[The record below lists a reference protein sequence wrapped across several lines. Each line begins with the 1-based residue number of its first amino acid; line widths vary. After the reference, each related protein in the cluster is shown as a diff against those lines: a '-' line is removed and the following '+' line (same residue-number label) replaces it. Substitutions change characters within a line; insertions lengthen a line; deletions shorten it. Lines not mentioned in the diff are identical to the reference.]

1 VKIVHIHHHYWP
13 VIGGLEIAVQSIA
26 EEQVKLGHE
35 VHVIASRYDAK
46 NRPREEIVNNVFIHR
61 VKAMRVNFPDLTYP
75 LEYPE
80 EVLKNADIVHGHTQ
94 NSLFVVKMI
103 EKAKEIGIKTVMYFM
118 AVDAL
123 HDHPNPLIRTLGPL
137 YSRWILKK
145 AVQLSDVKLVRS
157 LRDHELLER
166 KYGIR
171 AIYIPDGVPRWFIS
185 YRYSGHMFRERY
197 NLDGDFILYVGRL
210 HPLKGI
216 DVLIRAM
223 PYVRKHVDLKLVVIG
238 PGDQRPYR
246 ELAEKLEVK
255 DHIVFLGYV
264 DEETKIRAIDGSLGV
279 VIPSV
284 SSYVEVYPMAVSE
297 AWARGKPVIATSIGG
312 IPYRVMHLVNGLLVP
327 PRSPKALAEAI
338 ITLAIDKTLSTRL
351 GNNGRSSIM
360 TWDEIAKKITEV
372 YERVAEG
379 WLEHLLS

>member
-1 VKIVHIHHHYWP
+1 VKIVHVHHYYWP
-13 VIGGLEIAVQSIA
+13 VIGGLERAVQSIA
-26 EEQVKLGHE
+26 EELVKLGHE
-35 VHVIASRYDAK
+35 VHVITSRYDAMD
-46 NRPREEIVNNVFIHR
+46 RPREEIVNNVFIHR
-61 VKAMRVNFPDLTYP
+61 VKAVRVNFPDLTYP

-103 EKAKEIGIKTVMYFM
+103 EKAKEIGVKTVMYFM

-123 HDHPNPLIRTLGPL
+123 HDHPNPLIRTLGSL

-145 AVQLSDVKLVRS
+145 AVRLSDVKLVRS

-166 KYGIR
+166 KYGIK

-197 NLDGDFILYVGRL
+197 NLDGDYILYIGRM

-238 PGDQRPYR
+238 SGDQRPYR
-246 ELAEKLEVK
+246 ELAEKLGVK
-255 DHIVFLGYV
+255 NHVVFLGYA
-264 DEETKIRAIDGSLGV
+264 DEETKIGAIDESLGV

-284 SSYVEVYPMAVSE
+284 SSYVEVYPMVISE
-297 AWARGKPVIATSIGG
+297 AWARGKPVIATNVGG
-312 IPYRVMHLVNGLLVP
+312 IPYRVRHLVNGLLVP
-327 PRSPKALAEAI
+327 PRDPKSLAEAVV
-338 ITLAIDKTLSTRL
+338 TLASDKTLSTRL
-351 GNNGRSSIM
+351 GNIGRSSIM
-360 TWDEIAKKITEV
+360 TWDEIANKITEV

-379 WLEHLLS
+379 

>member
-1 VKIVHIHHHYWP
+1 VRIVHIHHHYWP
-13 VIGGLEIAVQSIA
+13 VIGGLERAVQSIA
-26 EEQVKLGHE
+26 EELVKLGHE
-35 VHVIASRYDAK
+35 VHVITSRYDAK
-46 NRPREEIVNNVFIHR
+46 NRPEEEIVNNVFIHR

-145 AVQLSDVKLVRS
+145 AIQLSDVKLVRS

-197 NLDGDFILYVGRL
+197 NLDGDFILYMGRM
-210 HPLKGI
+210 HPLKGV

-246 ELAEKLEVK
+246 RLAEKLGVK
-255 DHIVFLGYV
+255 DHIVFLDYV
-264 DEETKIRAIDGSLGV
+264 DEETKIGAIDGSLGV

-284 SSYVEVYPMAVSE
+284 SSYVEVYPMAISE
-297 AWARGKPVIATSIGG
+297 AWARGKPVIATSVGG
-312 IPYRVMHLVNGLLVP
+312 IPYRVRHLVNGLLVP
-327 PRSPKALAEAI
+327 PRDPKSLAEAV
-338 ITLAIDKTLSTRL
+338 ITLANDKTLSTRL
-351 GNNGRSSIM
+351 GNIGKSSIM
-360 TWDEIAKKITEV
+360 TWDEIANKITEI

-379 WLEHLLS
+379 

>member
-1 VKIVHIHHHYWP
+1 MKIVHIHHHYWP

-26 EEQVKLGHE
+26 EELVKLGHE
-35 VHVIASRYDAK
+35 VHVITSRYDARD
-46 NRPREEIVNNVFIHR
+46 RPEEEIVNNVFIHR
-61 VKAMRVNFPDLTYP
+61 VKAVRVNFPDLTYP

-103 EKAKEIGIKTVMYFM
+103 EKAKEIGVKTVMYFM

-145 AVQLSDVKLVRS
+145 AVQLSDIKLVRS

-171 AIYIPDGVPRWFIS
+171 AVYIPDGVPRWFIS

-197 NLDGDFILYVGRL
+197 NLDGDYILYIGRM
-210 HPLKGI
+210 HPLKGV

-238 PGDQRPYR
+238 PGGQRPYR
-246 ELAEKLEVK
+246 GLAEKLGVK

-264 DEETKIRAIDGSLGV
+264 DEETKIGAIDGSLGV

-284 SSYVEVYPMAVSE
+284 SSYVEVYPMAISE
-297 AWARGKPVIATSIGG
+297 AWARGKTVIATSVGG

-327 PRSPKALAEAI
+327 PRDPKSLAEAI

>member
-1 VKIVHIHHHYWP
+1 VLIAHVYHHYYP
-13 VIGGLEIAVQSIA
+13 VIGGLERAVQSIS
-26 EEQVKLGHE
+26 EELVKLGHE
-35 VHVIASRYDAK
+35 VHVITSRYDAK
-46 NRPREEIVNNVFIHR
+46 NRPEEEIVNNVFIHR
-61 VKAMRVNFPDLTYP
+61 VKAVRVNFPDLTYP

-94 NSLFVVKMI
+94 GSLFVVKMI
-103 EKAKEIGIKTVMYFM
+103 EKAKEIGVKTVMYFM
-118 AVDAL
+118 AIDAL
-123 HDHPNPLIRTLGPL
+123 HDHPNPLIRTLGPI

-145 AVQLSDVKLVRS
+145 AIQLSDVKLVRS

-171 AIYIPDGVPRWFIS
+171 SIYIPDGVPRWFIS

-197 NLDGDFILYVGRL
+197 NLDGDYILYIGRL
-210 HPLKGI
+210 HPLKGV
-216 DVLIRAM
+216 DVLVRAM

-246 ELAEKLEVK
+246 ELAEKLGVK

-264 DEETKIRAIDGSLGV
+264 DEETKIGAIDGSLGV

-284 SSYVEVYPMAVSE
+284 SSYVEVYPMAISE
-297 AWARGKPVIATSIGG
+297 AWARGKPVIATNVGG
-312 IPYRVMHLVNGLLVP
+312 IPYRVRHLVNGLLVP
-327 PRSPKALAEAI
+327 PRNPKALAEAV
-338 ITLAIDKTLSTRL
+338 ITLANDKTLSTRL
-351 GNNGRSSIM
+351 GNISKSSIM

-372 YERVAEG
+372 YERVAE
-379 WLEHLLS
+379 S

>member
-1 VKIVHIHHHYWP
+1 MKIVHIHHHYWP
-13 VIGGLEIAVQSIA
+13 VIGGLERAVQSIA

-35 VHVIASRYDAK
+35 VHVITSRYDAK
-46 NRPREEIVNNVFIHR
+46 NRPEEEIVNNVFIHR

-80 EVLKNADIVHGHTQ
+80 KILKNADIVHGHTQ

-103 EKAKEIGIKTVMYFM
+103 EKAKEISVKTVMYFM

-166 KYGIR
+166 KYGVK

-185 YRYSGHMFRERY
+185 YRYSGHTFRERY
-197 NLDGDFILYVGRL
+197 NLDGDYILYIGRM
-210 HPLKGI
+210 HPLKGV

-246 ELAEKLEVK
+246 GLAEKLGVK

-264 DEETKIRAIDGSLGV
+264 DEETKIGAIDGSLGV

-297 AWARGKPVIATSIGG
+297 AWARGKPVIATSVGG
-312 IPYRVMHLVNGLLVP
+312 IPYRVRHLVNGLLVP
-327 PRSPKALAEAI
+327 PRDPKSLAEAVV
-338 ITLAIDKTLSTRL
+338 TLASDKTLSTRL
-351 GNNGRSSIM
+351 GNIGRSSIM
-360 TWDEIAKKITEV
+360 TWDEIANKITEV

-379 WLEHLLS
+379 

>member
-1 VKIVHIHHHYWP
+1 VFIAHVYHHYYP
-13 VIGGLEIAVQSIA
+13 LVGGLERVVQFLA
-26 EEQVKLGHE
+26 EELVKLGHE
-35 VHVIASRYDAK
+35 VHVITTTIGAEG
-46 NRPREEIVNNVFIHR
+46 RPREEVINGVYVHR
-61 VKAMRVNFPDLTYP
+61 VKGYRLGYPDLTYP
-75 LEYPE
+75 SEYPYK
-80 EVLKNADIVHGHTQ
+80 VLRNSDIIHGHGQ
-94 NSLFVVKMI
+94 NSLFVVRMV
-103 EKAKEIGIKTVMYFM
+103 EKAKEIGVKTVMHFM
-118 AVDAL
+118 AIDAL

-157 LRDHELLER
+157 LRDHGLLER

-197 NLDGDFILYVGRL
+197 NLDGDYILYIGRM

-246 ELAEKLEVK
+246 ELAEKLGVK

-264 DEETKIRAIDGSLGV
+264 DEETKIGAIDGSLGV

-312 IPYRVMHLVNGLLVP
+312 IPYRVKHLVNGLLIP
-327 PRSPKALAEAI
+327 PRDFKALAEAI
-338 ITLAIDKTLSTRL
+338 ITIANDKEL
-351 GNNGRSSIM
+351 GTKLGSEGMKSIL
-360 TWDEIAKKITEV
+360 TWDEIAVKIVRIYQT
-372 YERVAEG
+372 
-379 WLEHLLS
+379 LIP

>member
-1 VKIVHIHHHYWP
+1 VFIAHVYHHYYP
-13 VIGGLEIAVQSIA
+13 LVGGLERVVQFLA
-26 EEQVKLGHE
+26 EELVKLGHE
-35 VHVIASRYDAK
+35 VHVITTTIGAEG
-46 NRPREEIVNNVFIHR
+46 RPREEVINGVYVHR
-61 VKAMRVNFPDLTYP
+61 VKGYRLGYPDLTYP
-75 LEYPE
+75 SEYPYK
-80 EVLKNADIVHGHTQ
+80 VLRNSDIIHGHGQ
-94 NSLFVVKMI
+94 NSLFVVRMV
-103 EKAKEIGIKTVMYFM
+103 EKAKEIGVKTVMHFM
-118 AVDAL
+118 AIDAL

-137 YSRWILKK
+137 YSRWALKK
-145 AVQLSDVKLVRS
+145 AIQLSDVKLVRS

-197 NLDGDFILYVGRL
+197 NLDGDFILYIGRM

-246 ELAEKLEVK
+246 ELAEKLGVK

-264 DEETKIRAIDGSLGV
+264 DEETKIGAIDGSLGV

-312 IPYRVMHLVNGLLVP
+312 IPYRVRHLVNGLLVP
-327 PRSPKALAEAI
+327 PRSPKALAEAV
-338 ITLAIDKTLSTRL
+338 ITLANDKTLSTRL

-372 YERVAEG
+372 YERVA
-379 WLEHLLS
+379 

>member
-1 VKIVHIHHHYWP
+1 VLIAHVYHHYYP
-13 VIGGLEIAVQSIA
+13 VIGGLERAVQSLA
-26 EEQVKLGHE
+26 EEFAKLGHE
-35 VHVIASRYDAK
+35 VHVITSRYGAK
-46 NRPREEIVNNVFIHR
+46 NRPEEEIVNNVFIHR

-80 EVLKNADIVHGHTQ
+80 KILKNADIVHGHTQ
-94 NSLFVVKMI
+94 GSLFVVKMI

-118 AVDAL
+118 AIDAL
-123 HDHPNPLIRTLGPL
+123 HDHPNPLIRTLGPF

-145 AVQLSDVKLVRS
+145 AIQISDVKLVRS

-171 AIYIPDGVPRWFIS
+171 AIYIPDGVPRCFIS

-210 HPLKGI
+210 HPLKGV

-223 PYVRKHVDLKLVVIG
+223 HYVRKHVDLKLVVIG

-246 ELAEKLEVK
+246 GLAEKLGVK

-264 DEETKIRAIDGSLGV
+264 DEETKIGAIDGSLGV

-297 AWARGKPVIATSIGG
+297 AWARGKPVIATSVGG
-312 IPYRVMHLVNGLLVP
+312 IPYRVRHLVNGLLVP
-327 PRSPKALAEAI
+327 PRDPKSLAEAVV
-338 ITLAIDKTLSTRL
+338 TLASDKTLSTRL
-351 GNNGRSSIM
+351 GNIGRSSIM
-360 TWDEIAKKITEV
+360 TWDEIANKITEV
-372 YERVAEG
+372 YERVAK
-379 WLEHLLS
+379 S

>member
-1 VKIVHIHHHYWP
+1 MRITHAHHHYSP
-13 VIGGLEIAVQSIA
+13 VVGGLERVVQFLA
-26 EEQVKLGHE
+26 EELVKLGHE
-35 VHVIASRYDAK
+35 VHVITTTIGAK
-46 NRPREEIVNNVFIHR
+46 GRPREEVINGVYVHR
-61 VKAMRVNFPDLTYP
+61 VKGYRLGYPDLTYP
-75 LEYPE
+75 SEYPYK
-80 EVLKNADIVHGHTQ
+80 VLRNSDIIHGHTQ

-103 EKAKEIGIKTVMYFM
+103 EKAKEIGVKTVMHFM

-145 AVQLSDVKLVRS
+145 AIQLSDVKLVRS
-157 LRDHELLER
+157 LRDHGLLER

-197 NLDGDFILYVGRL
+197 NLDGDFILYMGRM
-210 HPLKGI
+210 HPLKGV

-246 ELAEKLEVK
+246 RLAEKLGVK

-264 DEETKIRAIDGSLGV
+264 DEETKIGAIDGSLGV

-284 SSYVEVYPMAVSE
+284 SSYVEVYPMAISE
-297 AWARGKPVIATSIGG
+297 AWARGKPVIATSVGG
-312 IPYRVMHLVNGLLVP
+312 IPYRVRHLVNGLLVP
-327 PRSPKALAEAI
+327 PRDPKSLAEAV
-338 ITLAIDKTLSTRL
+338 ITLANDKTLSTRL
-351 GNNGRSSIM
+351 GNIGKSSIM
-360 TWDEIAKKITEV
+360 TWDEIANKITEI

-379 WLEHLLS
+379 

>member
-13 VIGGLEIAVQSIA
+13 VIGGLERAVQSIA
-26 EEQVKLGHE
+26 EELVKLGHE
-35 VHVIASRYDAK
+35 VHVVTSRYDAK
-46 NRPREEIVNNVFIHR
+46 SKPEEEIVNNVFIHR
-61 VKAMRVNFPDLTYP
+61 VMAMRVNFPDLTYP

-103 EKAKEIGIKTVMYFM
+103 EKAKEIGVKIVMYFM
-118 AVDAL
+118 AIDAL

-166 KYGIR
+166 KYGIK
-171 AIYIPDGVPRWFIS
+171 ATYIPDGVLRWFIS
-185 YRYSGHMFRERY
+185 YRYSGHVFRERY
-197 NLDGDFILYVGRL
+197 NLDGDYILYIGRM
-210 HPLKGI
+210 HPLKGV

-223 PYVRKHVDLKLVVIG
+223 SYVRKHVDLKLVVIG

-246 ELAEKLEVK
+246 ELAEKLGVK

-264 DEETKIRAIDGSLGV
+264 DEETKIGAIDGSLGV

-297 AWARGKPVIATSIGG
+297 AWARGKPVIATSVGG
-312 IPYRVMHLVNGLLVP
+312 IPYRVRHLVNGLLVP
-327 PRSPKALAEAI
+327 PRDPKSLAEAV
-338 ITLAIDKTLSTRL
+338 ITLANDKTLSTRL
-351 GNNGRSSIM
+351 GNIGKSSIM
-360 TWDEIAKKITEV
+360 TWDEIAKKITEI

-379 WLEHLLS
+379 

>member
-1 VKIVHIHHHYWP
+1 MRITHIHHYYSP
-13 VIGGLEIAVQSIA
+13 VVGGLERVVQFLA
-26 EEQVKLGHE
+26 EELVKLGHE
-35 VHVIASRYDAK
+35 VHVITTTIGAEG
-46 NRPREEIVNNVFIHR
+46 RPREEVINGVYVHR
-61 VKAMRVNFPDLTYP
+61 VKGYRLGYPDLTYP
-75 LEYPE
+75 SEYPYK
-80 EVLKNADIVHGHTQ
+80 VLRNSDIIHGHGQ
-94 NSLFVVKMI
+94 NSLFVVRMV
-103 EKAKEIGIKTVMYFM
+103 EKAKEIGVKTVMHFM
-118 AVDAL
+118 AIDAL

-157 LRDHELLER
+157 LRDHGLLER

-197 NLDGDFILYVGRL
+197 NLDGDYILYIGRM

-246 ELAEKLEVK
+246 ELAEKLGVK

-264 DEETKIRAIDGSLGV
+264 DEETKIGAIDGSLGV

-284 SSYVEVYPMAVSE
+284 SSYVEVYPMAISE

-312 IPYRVMHLVNGLLVP
+312 IPYRVKHLVNGLLIP
-327 PRSPKALAEAI
+327 PRDFKALAEAI
-338 ITLAIDKTLSTRL
+338 ITIASDKEL
-351 GNNGRSSIM
+351 GTKLGSEGMKSIL
-360 TWDEIAKKITEV
+360 TWDEIAVKIVRIYQT
-372 YERVAEG
+372 
-379 WLEHLLS
+379 LIP

>member
-13 VIGGLEIAVQSIA
+13 VIGGLERAVQSIA
-26 EEQVKLGHE
+26 EELVKLGHE
-35 VHVIASRYDAK
+35 VHVITSRYDARD
-46 NRPREEIVNNVFIHR
+46 RPGEEIVNNVFIHR
-61 VKAMRVNFPDLTYP
+61 VKAVRVNFPDLTYP

-94 NSLFVVKMI
+94 GSLFVVKMI
-103 EKAKEIGIKTVMYFM
+103 EKAKEIGVKTVMYFM

-145 AVQLSDVKLVRS
+145 AVWLSDVKLVRS

-166 KYGIR
+166 KYGIK

-197 NLDGDFILYVGRL
+197 NLDGDYILYIGRM

-238 PGDQRPYR
+238 SGDQRPYR
-246 ELAEKLEVK
+246 ELAEKLGVK
-255 DHIVFLGYV
+255 NHIVFLGYA
-264 DEETKIRAIDGSLGV
+264 DEETKIGAIDESLGV

-284 SSYVEVYPMAVSE
+284 SSYVEVYPMVISE
-297 AWARGKPVIATSIGG
+297 AWARGKPVLATNVGG
-312 IPYRVMHLVNGLLVP
+312 IPYRVRHLVNGLLVP
-327 PRSPKALAEAI
+327 PRDPKSLAEAV
-338 ITLAIDKTLSTRL
+338 ITLANDKTLSTRL
-351 GNNGRSSIM
+351 GNIGKSSIM
-360 TWDEIAKKITEV
+360 TWDEIANKITEV

-379 WLEHLLS
+379 

>member
-1 VKIVHIHHHYWP
+1 MFIVHVSGSYWP
-13 VIGGLEIAVQSIA
+13 IIGGLEKAVQSLA
-26 EEQVKLGHE
+26 EELAKLSHE
-35 VHVIASRYDAK
+35 VHVVTSKYGAGD
-46 NRPREEIVNNVFIHR
+46 RPKEEIINNVFIHR
-61 VKAMRVNFPDLTYP
+61 VKALRAGFPDLTYP
-75 LEYPE
+75 FEYP
-80 EVLKNADIVHGHTQ
+80 VRIFKNADIVHGHSQ

-103 EKAKEIGIKTVMYFM
+103 EKAKEIGVKTVMYFM

-123 HDHPNPLIRTLGPL
+123 HDHPNLLIRTLGPL

-166 KYGIR
+166 KYGIK

-197 NLDGDFILYVGRL
+197 NLDGDYILYIGRL

-238 PGDQRPYR
+238 PGDQRPYK
-246 ELAEKLEVK
+246 ELAEKLGVK

-264 DEETKIRAIDGSLGV
+264 DEETKIGAIDGSLGV

-284 SSYVEVYPMAVSE
+284 SSYVEVYPMVISE
-297 AWARGKPVIATSIGG
+297 AWARGKPVLATSVGG
-312 IPYRVMHLVNGLLVP
+312 IPYRVKHLVNGLLVP
-327 PRSPKALAEAI
+327 PRDPKSLAEAV
-338 ITLAIDKTLSTRL
+338 ITLANDKTLSTRL
-351 GNNGRSSIM
+351 GNIGRSSIM
-360 TWDEIAKKITEV
+360 TWDEIASKITEV
-372 YERVAEG
+372 YERAAEG
-379 WLEHLLS
+379 

>member
-1 VKIVHIHHHYWP
+1 MRIVHIHHHYWP
-13 VIGGLEIAVQSIA
+13 VIGGLERAVQSIA

-35 VHVIASRYDAK
+35 VHVITSRYDAK
-46 NRPREEIVNNVFIHR
+46 NRPQEEIVNNVFIHR

-103 EKAKEIGIKTVMYFM
+103 EKAKGIGIKTVMYFM

-197 NLDGDFILYVGRL
+197 NLDGDYILYIGRM
-210 HPLKGI
+210 HPLKGV

-223 PYVRKHVDLKLVVIG
+223 HYVREHVNLKLVVIG

-246 ELAEKLEVK
+246 ELAEKLGVK
-255 DHIVFLGYV
+255 DHIVLLGHV
-264 DEETKIRAIDGSLGV
+264 DEKTKIGAIDGSLGV

-284 SSYVEVYPMAVSE
+284 SSYVEVYPMAISE
-297 AWARGKPVIATSIGG
+297 AWARGKPVIATSVGG
-312 IPYRVMHLVNGLLVP
+312 IPYRVRHLVNGLLVP

-338 ITLAIDKTLSTRL
+338 ITLANDKTLSTRL
-351 GNNGRSSIM
+351 GNIGKSSIM
-360 TWDEIAKKITEV
+360 AWDEIAKKITEV

>member
-1 VKIVHIHHHYWP
+1 MKIVHIHHHYWP
-13 VIGGLEIAVQSIA
+13 VIGGLERAVQSIA
-26 EEQVKLGHE
+26 EELVKLGHE
-35 VHVIASRYDAK
+35 VHVITSRYDAK
-46 NRPREEIVNNVFIHR
+46 NRPEEEIVNNVFIHR
-61 VKAMRVNFPDLTYP
+61 VKAMRVNFPDLMYP

-80 EVLKNADIVHGHTQ
+80 KILKNADIVHGHTQ

-103 EKAKEIGIKTVMYFM
+103 EKAKEIGVKTVMHFM

-145 AVQLSDVKLVRS
+145 AIQLSDVKLVRS
-157 LRDHELLER
+157 LRDHGLLER

-171 AIYIPDGVPRWFIS
+171 AIYIPDSVPRWFIS
-185 YRYSGHMFRERY
+185 YGYSGHMFRERY
-197 NLDGDFILYVGRL
+197 NLDGDFILYMGRM
-210 HPLKGI
+210 HPLKGV

-246 ELAEKLEVK
+246 ELAEKLGVK

-264 DEETKIRAIDGSLGV
+264 DEETKIGAIDGSLGV

-284 SSYVEVYPMAVSE
+284 SSYVEVYPMAISE
-297 AWARGKPVIATSIGG
+297 AWARGKPVIATSVGG
-312 IPYRVMHLVNGLLVP
+312 IPYRVRHLVNGLLVP
-327 PRSPKALAEAI
+327 PRDPKSLAEAV
-338 ITLAIDKTLSTRL
+338 ITLANDKTLSTRL
-351 GNNGRSSIM
+351 GNIGKSSIM
-360 TWDEIAKKITEV
+360 TWDEIANKITEI

-379 WLEHLLS
+379 

>member
-1 VKIVHIHHHYWP
+1 VKIVHVHHYYWP
-13 VIGGLEIAVQSIA
+13 VIGGLERAVQSIA
-26 EEQVKLGHE
+26 EELVKLGHE
-35 VHVIASRYDAK
+35 VHVITSRYDAMDG
-46 NRPREEIVNNVFIHR
+46 PGEEIVNNVFIHR
-61 VKAMRVNFPDLTYP
+61 VKAVRVNFPDLTYP

-103 EKAKEIGIKTVMYFM
+103 EKAKEIGVKTVMYFM

-145 AVQLSDVKLVRS
+145 AVQLSDVMLVRS

-171 AIYIPDGVPRWFIS
+171 AIYIPDGVPRWSIS
-185 YRYSGHMFRERY
+185 YRYSGRMFRERY
-197 NLDGDFILYVGRL
+197 NLDGDYILYIGRM

-216 DVLIRAM
+216 DVLIRVM

-246 ELAEKLEVK
+246 GLAEKLGVK

-264 DEETKIRAIDGSLGV
+264 DEETKIGAIDGSLGV

-284 SSYVEVYPMAVSE
+284 SSYVEVYPMVISE
-297 AWARGKPVIATSIGG
+297 AWARGKPVIATSVGG
-312 IPYRVMHLVNGLLVP
+312 IPYRVRHLVNGLLVP
-327 PRSPKALAEAI
+327 PRDPKSLAEAVV
-338 ITLAIDKTLSTRL
+338 TLASDKTLSTRL
-351 GNNGRSSIM
+351 GNIGRSSIM
-360 TWDEIAKKITEV
+360 TWDEIANKITEV

-379 WLEHLLS
+379 

>member
-1 VKIVHIHHHYWP
+1 VKIVHVHHYYWP
-13 VIGGLEIAVQSIA
+13 VIGGLERAVQSIA
-26 EEQVKLGHE
+26 EELVKLGHE
-35 VHVIASRYDAK
+35 VHVITSRYDAK
-46 NRPREEIVNNVFIHR
+46 NRPQEEIVNNVFIHR

-197 NLDGDFILYVGRL
+197 NLDGDYILYIGRT
-210 HPLKGI
+210 HPLKGV

-223 PYVRKHVDLKLVVIG
+223 PYMRKHVDLKLVVIG

-246 ELAEKLEVK
+246 GLAEKLGVK

-264 DEETKIRAIDGSLGV
+264 DEETKIGAIDGSLGV

-312 IPYRVMHLVNGLLVP
+312 IPYRVRHLVNGLLVP

>member
-13 VIGGLEIAVQSIA
+13 VIGGLERAVQSIA

-35 VHVIASRYDAK
+35 VHVITSRYDAK
-46 NRPREEIVNNVFIHR
+46 NRPEEEIVNNVFIHR

-80 EVLKNADIVHGHTQ
+80 KILKNADIVHGHTQ

-103 EKAKEIGIKTVMYFM
+103 EKAKEISVKTVMYFM
-118 AVDAL
+118 AIDAL

-166 KYGIR
+166 KHGIR

-185 YRYSGHMFRERY
+185 YRYSGRMFRERY
-197 NLDGDFILYVGRL
+197 NLDGDYILYIGRM

-238 PGDQRPYR
+238 PGGQRPYR
-246 ELAEKLEVK
+246 GLAEKLRVK

-264 DEETKIRAIDGSLGV
+264 DEETKIGAIDGSLGV

-284 SSYVEVYPMAVSE
+284 SSYVEVYPMVISE
-297 AWARGKPVIATSIGG
+297 AWARGKPVLATSVGG
-312 IPYRVMHLVNGLLVP
+312 IPYRVRHLVNGLLVP
-327 PRSPKALAEAI
+327 PRNPKSLAEAV
-338 ITLAIDKTLSTRL
+338 ITLANDKTLSTRL
-351 GNNGRSSIM
+351 GNIGKSSIM
-360 TWDEIAKKITEV
+360 TWNEIASKITEV
-372 YERVAEG
+372 YKRVAEG
-379 WLEHLLS
+379 

>member
-1 VKIVHIHHHYWP
+1 MV
-13 VIGGLEIAVQSIA
+13 
-26 EEQVKLGHE
+26 
-35 VHVIASRYDAK
+35 
-46 NRPREEIVNNVFIHR
+46 
-61 VKAMRVNFPDLTYP
+61 
-75 LEYPE
+75 
-80 EVLKNADIVHGHTQ
+80 
-94 NSLFVVKMI
+94 
-103 EKAKEIGIKTVMYFM
+103 EKAKEIGVKTVMHFM
-118 AVDAL
+118 AIDAL

-145 AVQLSDVKLVRS
+145 AIQLSDVKLVRS
-157 LRDHELLER
+157 LRDHGLLER

-197 NLDGDFILYVGRL
+197 NLDGDYILYIGRM
-210 HPLKGI
+210 HPLKGV

-246 ELAEKLEVK
+246 RLAEKLGVK

-264 DEETKIRAIDGSLGV
+264 DEETKIGAIDGSLGV

-284 SSYVEVYPMAVSE
+284 SSYVEVYPMAISE
-297 AWARGKPVIATSIGG
+297 AWARGKPVIATSVGG
-312 IPYRVMHLVNGLLVP
+312 IPYRVRHLVNGLLVP
-327 PRSPKALAEAI
+327 PRDPKSLAEAV
-338 ITLAIDKTLSTRL
+338 ITLANDKTLSTRL
-351 GNNGRSSIM
+351 GNIGKSSIM
-360 TWDEIAKKITEV
+360 TWDEIANKITEI

-379 WLEHLLS
+379 

>member
-1 VKIVHIHHHYWP
+1 VKIVHVHHYYWP
-13 VIGGLEIAVQSIA
+13 VIGGLERAVQSIA
-26 EEQVKLGHE
+26 EELVKLGHE
-35 VHVIASRYDAK
+35 VHVITSRYDAMD
-46 NRPREEIVNNVFIHR
+46 RPGEEIVNNVFIHR
-61 VKAMRVNFPDLTYP
+61 VKAVRVNFPDLTYP

-103 EKAKEIGIKTVMYFM
+103 EKAKEIGVKTVMYFM

-123 HDHPNPLIRTLGPL
+123 HDHPNPLIRTLGSL

-145 AVQLSDVKLVRS
+145 AVQLSDVRLVRS

-166 KYGIR
+166 KYGIK

-185 YRYSGHMFRERY
+185 YRYSGRMFRERY
-197 NLDGDFILYVGRL
+197 NLDGDYILYIGRM
-210 HPLKGI
+210 HPLKGV
-216 DVLIRAM
+216 DVLIRVM

-246 ELAEKLEVK
+246 GLAEKLGVK

-264 DEETKIRAIDGSLGV
+264 DEETKIGAIDGSLGV

-284 SSYVEVYPMAVSE
+284 SSYVEVYPMVISE
-297 AWARGKPVIATSIGG
+297 AWARGKPVIATRVGG
-312 IPYRVMHLVNGLLVP
+312 IPYRVRHLVNGLLVP
-327 PRSPKALAEAI
+327 PRDPKSLAEAVV
-338 ITLAIDKTLSTRL
+338 TLASDKTLSTRL
-351 GNNGRSSIM
+351 GNIGRSSIM
-360 TWDEIAKKITEV
+360 TWDEIANKITEV

-379 WLEHLLS
+379 

>member
-1 VKIVHIHHHYWP
+1 MKIVHIHHHYWP
-13 VIGGLEIAVQSIA
+13 VIGGLERAVQSIA
-26 EEQVKLGHE
+26 EELVKLGHE
-35 VHVIASRYDAK
+35 VHVITSRYDAK
-46 NRPREEIVNNVFIHR
+46 NRPEEEIVNNVFIHR

-80 EVLKNADIVHGHTQ
+80 KKILKNADIVHGHTQ

-103 EKAKEIGIKTVMYFM
+103 EKAKEIGVKTVMYFM
-118 AVDAL
+118 AIDAL

-145 AVQLSDVKLVRS
+145 AIQLSDVKLVRS
-157 LRDHELLER
+157 LRDHGLLER

-197 NLDGDFILYVGRL
+197 NLDGDFILYMGRM
-210 HPLKGI
+210 HPLKGV

-246 ELAEKLEVK
+246 RLAEKLGVK

-264 DEETKIRAIDGSLGV
+264 DEETKIGAIDGSLGV

-284 SSYVEVYPMAVSE
+284 SSYVEVYPMAISE
-297 AWARGKPVIATSIGG
+297 AWARGKPVIATSVGG
-312 IPYRVMHLVNGLLVP
+312 IPYRVRHLVNGLLVP
-327 PRSPKALAEAI
+327 PRDPKSLAEAV
-338 ITLAIDKTLSTRL
+338 ITLANDKTLSTRL
-351 GNNGRSSIM
+351 GNIGKSSIM
-360 TWDEIAKKITEV
+360 TWDEIANKITEI

-379 WLEHLLS
+379 

>member
-13 VIGGLEIAVQSIA
+13 VIGGLERAVQSIA

-35 VHVIASRYDAK
+35 VHVITSRYDAK
-46 NRPREEIVNNVFIHR
+46 NRPQEEIVNNVFIHR
-61 VKAMRVNFPDLTYP
+61 VKATRVSFPDLTYP
-75 LEYPE
+75 LEYSE

-103 EKAKEIGIKTVMYFM
+103 EKAKEVGVKTVMYFM

-123 HDHPNPLIRTLGPL
+123 HDHPNLLIRTLGPL
-137 YSRWILKK
+137 YSRWILEK

-185 YRYSGHMFRERY
+185 YRYSGHMFKERY
-197 NLDGDFILYVGRL
+197 NLDGDFILYIGRM

-246 ELAEKLEVK
+246 ELAEKLGVK

-264 DEETKIRAIDGSLGV
+264 DEETKIGAIDGSLGV

-312 IPYRVMHLVNGLLVP
+312 IPYRVRHLVNGLLVP
-327 PRSPKALAEAI
+327 PRSPKALAEAV
-338 ITLAIDKTLSTRL
+338 ITLANDKTLSTRL

-372 YERVAEG
+372 YERVA
-379 WLEHLLS
+379 

>member
-1 VKIVHIHHHYWP
+1 MRITHIHHHYSP
-13 VIGGLEIAVQSIA
+13 VVGGLERVVQFLA
-26 EEQVKLGHE
+26 EELVKLGHE
-35 VHVIASRYDAK
+35 VHVITTTTGAEG
-46 NRPREEIVNNVFIHR
+46 RPREEVINGVYVHR
-61 VKAMRVNFPDLTYP
+61 VKGYRLGYPDLTYP
-75 LEYPE
+75 SEYPYK
-80 EVLKNADIVHGHTQ
+80 VLRNSDIIHGHSQ
-94 NSLFVVKMI
+94 NSLFIVRMV
-103 EKAKEIGIKTVMYFM
+103 EKAKSLSVKTVIHFM
-118 AVDAL
+118 AIDAL

-145 AVQLSDVKLVRS
+145 AIQLSDVKLVRS

-185 YRYSGHMFRERY
+185 YRYSGHMFKERY
-197 NLDGDFILYVGRL
+197 NLDGDYILYIGRM

-223 PYVRKHVDLKLVVIG
+223 HYVRKHVDLKLVVIG

-246 ELAEKLEVK
+246 ELAEKLGVK
-255 DHIVFLGYV
+255 DHTVFLGYV
-264 DEETKIRAIDGSLGV
+264 DEETKIGAIDGSLGV

-297 AWARGKPVIATSIGG
+297 AWARGKLVIATSVGG
-312 IPYRVMHLVNGLLVP
+312 IPYRVRHLVNGLLVP
-327 PRSPKALAEAI
+327 PRDPKSLAEAV
-338 ITLAIDKTLSTRL
+338 ITLANDKTLSTRL

-360 TWDEIAKKITEV
+360 TWDEIANKITEV
-372 YERVAEG
+372 YERVAE
-379 WLEHLLS
+379 S

>member
-1 VKIVHIHHHYWP
+1 MKIVHVYHHYYP
-13 VIGGLEIAVQSIA
+13 VIGGLERAVQSLT
-26 EEQVKLGHE
+26 EELAGLGHE
-35 VHVIASRYDAK
+35 VHVITSRYGTEG
-46 NRPREEIVNNVFIHR
+46 RPKEEIINNVFIHR
-61 VKAMRVNFPDLTYP
+61 VKALRAGFPDLTYP
-75 LEYPE
+75 FEYP
-80 EVLKNADIVHGHTQ
+80 VRIFKNADIVHGHSQ

-103 EKAKEIGIKTVMYFM
+103 EKAKEIGVKSVMYFM

-123 HDHPNPLIRTLGPL
+123 HDHPNLLVRTLGPL
-137 YSRWILKK
+137 YSRWTLKK
-145 AVQLSDVKLVRS
+145 AIQLSDVKLVRS

-185 YRYSGHMFRERY
+185 CRYNGHVFRERY
-197 NLDGDFILYVGRL
+197 NLDGDYILYIGRM

-246 ELAEKLEVK
+246 GLAEKLGVE

-264 DEETKIRAIDGSLGV
+264 DEETKIGAIDGSLGV

-284 SSYVEVYPMAVSE
+284 SSYVEVYPMAISE
-297 AWARGKPVIATSIGG
+297 AWARGKPVIATSVGG
-312 IPYRVMHLVNGLLVP
+312 IPYRVRHLVNGLLVP
-327 PRSPKALAEAI
+327 PRDPKSLAETVV
-338 ITLAIDKTLSTRL
+338 TLASDKTLSTRL
-351 GNNGRSSIM
+351 GNIGRSSIM
-360 TWDEIAKKITEV
+360 TWDEIAKKITEI
-372 YERVAEG
+372 YERVAED
-379 WLEHLLS
+379 

>member
-13 VIGGLEIAVQSIA
+13 VIGGLERAVQSIA

-35 VHVIASRYDAK
+35 VHVITVITSRYDAK
-46 NRPREEIVNNVFIHR
+46 NRPEEEIVNNVFIHR
-61 VKAMRVNFPDLTYP
+61 VKAVRVNFPDLTYP

-80 EVLKNADIVHGHTQ
+80 KILKNADIVHGHTQ

-103 EKAKEIGIKTVMYFM
+103 EKAKEISVKTVMYFM
-118 AVDAL
+118 AIDAL
-123 HDHPNPLIRTLGPL
+123 HDHPNPLIRALGPL

-145 AVQLSDVKLVRS
+145 AVQLSDVKIVRS

-166 KYGIR
+166 KHGIR

-185 YRYSGHMFRERY
+185 YRYSGRMFRERY
-197 NLDGDFILYVGRL
+197 NLDGDYILYIGRL
-210 HPLKGI
+210 HPLKGV
-216 DVLIRAM
+216 DVLVRAM

-238 PGDQRPYR
+238 PGGQRPYR
-246 ELAEKLEVK
+246 GLAEKLGVK

-264 DEETKIRAIDGSLGV
+264 DEETKIGAIDGSLGV

-284 SSYVEVYPMAVSE
+284 SSYVEVYPMAISE
-297 AWARGKPVIATSIGG
+297 AWARGKPVIATSVGG
-312 IPYRVMHLVNGLLVP
+312 IPYRVRHLVNGLLVP
-327 PRSPKALAEAI
+327 PRNPKSLAEAV
-338 ITLAIDKTLSTRL
+338 ITLANDKTLSTRL
-351 GNNGRSSIM
+351 GNIGRSSIM

-379 WLEHLLS
+379 

>member
-13 VIGGLEIAVQSIA
+13 VIGGLERAVQSIA

-35 VHVIASRYDAK
+35 VHVITSRYDAK
-46 NRPREEIVNNVFIHR
+46 NRPEEEIVNNVFIHR

-80 EVLKNADIVHGHTQ
+80 KILKNADIVHGHTQ

-103 EKAKEIGIKTVMYFM
+103 EKAKEISVKTVMYFM
-118 AVDAL
+118 AIDAL

-166 KYGIR
+166 KHGIR

-185 YRYSGHMFRERY
+185 YRYSGHMFKERY
-197 NLDGDFILYVGRL
+197 NLDGDYILYIGRM

-238 PGDQRPYR
+238 PGGQRPYR
-246 ELAEKLEVK
+246 ELAEKLRVK

-264 DEETKIRAIDGSLGV
+264 DEETKIGAIDGSLGV

-284 SSYVEVYPMAVSE
+284 SSYVEVYPMVISE
-297 AWARGKPVIATSIGG
+297 AWARGKPVLATSVGG
-312 IPYRVMHLVNGLLVP
+312 IPYRVRHLVNGLLVP
-327 PRSPKALAEAI
+327 PRNPKSLAEAV
-338 ITLAIDKTLSTRL
+338 ITLANDKTLSTRL
-351 GNNGRSSIM
+351 GNIGKSSIM
-360 TWDEIAKKITEV
+360 TWNEIASKITEV
-372 YERVAEG
+372 YKRVAEG
-379 WLEHLLS
+379 

>member
-1 VKIVHIHHHYWP
+1 VKIVHIHHYYWP
-13 VIGGLEIAVQSIA
+13 VIGGLERAVQSIA
-26 EEQVKLGHE
+26 EELVKLGHE
-35 VHVIASRYDAK
+35 VHVITSRYDAMD
-46 NRPREEIVNNVFIHR
+46 RPGEEIVNNVFIHR
-61 VKAMRVNFPDLTYP
+61 AKAMRVNFPDLTCP
-75 LEYPE
+75 LEYPK

-103 EKAKEIGIKTVMYFM
+103 EKAKEIGVKTVMYFM

-123 HDHPNPLIRTLGPL
+123 HDHPHPLIRTLGPL
-137 YSRWILKK
+137 YSKWILKK

-166 KYGIR
+166 KYGIK
-171 AIYIPDGVPRWFIS
+171 AIYIPDGVPKWFIS
-185 YRYSGHMFRERY
+185 YRYSGRMFRERY
-197 NLDGDFILYVGRL
+197 NLDGDYILYIGRM

-246 ELAEKLEVK
+246 GLAEKLGVK
-255 DHIVFLGYV
+255 DHIVFLSYV
-264 DEETKIRAIDGSLGV
+264 DEETKIGAIDGSLGV

-284 SSYVEVYPMAVSE
+284 SSYVEVYPMVISE
-297 AWARGKPVIATSIGG
+297 AWARGKPVIATNVGG
-312 IPYRVMHLVNGLLVP
+312 IPYRVRHLVNGLLVP
-327 PRSPKALAEAI
+327 PRDPKSLAEAVV
-338 ITLAIDKTLSTRL
+338 TLASDKTLSTRL
-351 GNNGRSSIM
+351 GNIGRSSIM
-360 TWDEIAKKITEV
+360 TWDEIANKITEV

-379 WLEHLLS
+379 

>member
-1 VKIVHIHHHYWP
+1 
-13 VIGGLEIAVQSIA
+13 
-26 EEQVKLGHE
+26 
-35 VHVIASRYDAK
+35 
-46 NRPREEIVNNVFIHR
+46 
-61 VKAMRVNFPDLTYP
+61 
-75 LEYPE
+75 
-80 EVLKNADIVHGHTQ
+80 
-94 NSLFVVKMI
+94 MI
-103 EKAKEIGIKTVMYFM
+103 EKAKEIGVKTVMHFM

-145 AVQLSDVKLVRS
+145 AIQLSDVKLVRS

-185 YRYSGHMFRERY
+185 YRYSGRMFRERY

-210 HPLKGI
+210 HPLKGV

-246 ELAEKLEVK
+246 ELAEKLGVK

-264 DEETKIRAIDGSLGV
+264 DEETKIGAIDGSLGV

-284 SSYVEVYPMAVSE
+284 SSYVEVYPMAISE
-297 AWARGKPVIATSIGG
+297 AWARGKPVIATSVGG
-312 IPYRVMHLVNGLLVP
+312 IPYRVRHLVNGLLVP
-327 PRSPKALAEAI
+327 PRDPKSLAEAV
-338 ITLAIDKTLSTRL
+338 ITLANDKTLSTRL
-351 GNNGRSSIM
+351 GNIGKSSIM
-360 TWDEIAKKITEV
+360 TWDEIANKITEI

-379 WLEHLLS
+379 

>member
-1 VKIVHIHHHYWP
+1 MRITHAHHHYSP
-13 VIGGLEIAVQSIA
+13 VVGGLERVVQFLA
-26 EEQVKLGHE
+26 EELVKLGHE
-35 VHVIASRYDAK
+35 VHVITTTIGAK
-46 NRPREEIVNNVFIHR
+46 GRPREEVINGVYVHR
-61 VKAMRVNFPDLTYP
+61 VKGYRLGYPDLTYP
-75 LEYPE
+75 SEYPYK
-80 EVLKNADIVHGHTQ
+80 VLRNSDIIHGHTQ

-103 EKAKEIGIKTVMYFM
+103 EKAKEIGVKTVMHFM

-171 AIYIPDGVPRWFIS
+171 SIYIPDGVPRWFIS

-197 NLDGDFILYVGRL
+197 NLDGDYILYIGRL
-210 HPLKGI
+210 HPLKGV

-246 ELAEKLEVK
+246 ELAEKLRVK

-264 DEETKIRAIDGSLGV
+264 DEETKIGAIDGSLGV

-312 IPYRVMHLVNGLLVP
+312 IPYRVKHLVNGLLVP
-327 PRSPKALAEAI
+327 PRNPKSLAEAV
-338 ITLAIDKTLSTRL
+338 ITLANDKTLSTRL

-360 TWDEIAKKITEV
+360 TWDEIANKITEV

-379 WLEHLLS
+379 